1 MQLEEASKLATP
13 PRKENPRLLGVAFSP
28 FLTKRLLYSDQIPV
42 FFRFSIFC
50 FGGCCITCTSSCQ
63 TSGRWDQR
71 SHYAPT
77 GASFDHTGASNFV
90 IQCAPTLGSCEFYE
104 FYKLKELRKNWQ
116 PTLPMI
122 STTCSLV

>member
-90 IQCAPTLGSCEFYE
+90 IQCAPTLGSCEFY
-104 FYKLKELRKNWQ
+104 KLKELRKNWQ